1 MEQLGFSPAMTSRG
15 MEIGRTTI
23 EPHQDPRNWMKLGGP
38 SSDRSDEQ
46 QSEIPLIQASKLMKP
61 QINPHIIYVDLN
73 SIE

>member
-1 MEQLGFSPAMTSRG
+1 MAAVGEPPPKWEEYPSRNGKLGHG
-15 MEIGRTTI
+15 
-23 EPHQDPRNWMKLGGP
+23 NWMKLGGP